1 MKAHRNYRDPSIVRE
16 NDIPLSEADELETH
30 PAVLAA
36 INAIA
41 TEHRPAR
48 TIWKA
53 PTGPECDHIVM
64 ALEEY
69 IYLKDF
75 EPTSNGVY
83 QWGADE
89 IRI

>member
-1 MKAHRNYRDPSIVRE
+1 MEKRRNYRDPKISIE
-16 NDIPLSEADELETH
+16 GDIPLSEAAALETH
-30 PAVLAA
+30 PAVIAA
-36 INAIA
+36 INAVA
-41 TEHRPAR
+41 SERRPPM

-53 PTGPECDHIVM
+53 PTGTECDHIVM

-69 IYLKDF
+69 IYLRDF
-75 EPTSNGVY
+75 EPTKDGIY

>member
-1 MKAHRNYRDPSIVRE
+1 MNKHRNYRDPAIAME
-16 NDIPLSEADELETH
+16 NDIPLSEAEELETH

-41 TEHRPAR
+41 TERRPAR
-48 TIWKA
+48 VIWKA

-69 IYLKDF
+69 IYLRDF
-75 EPTSNGVY
+75 EPTPDGIY

>member
-1 MKAHRNYRDPSIVRE
+1 MAKCRTYRDPAIASE
-16 NDIPLSEADELETH
+16 GDIPLGEAQALETH

-41 TEHRPAR
+41 SELRPAR
-48 TIWKA
+48 QIWKA
-53 PTGPECDHIVM
+53 PTGTECDHIVM

-75 EPTSNGVY
+75 EPTPDGIY
-83 QWGADE
+83 QWGPDE